1 MHIGPHATLFTD
13 TLLTDMALRTGHVRG
28 TPGPI
33 RLLREWFRPMLP
45 EIYRSV
51 AAERLA
57 RDVIKYDANISN
69 MVDWQNAIAG
79 ASPFLAIVFVLS
91 MSLAYILA

>member
-1 MHIGPHATLFTD
+1 
-13 TLLTDMALRTGHVRG
+13 MALRTGHVRG
-28 TPGPI
+28 TPGPR

-45 EIYRSV
+45 EIYKSV

-57 RDVIKYDANISN
+57 REECRDVIKYDTNISN

-79 ASPFLAIVFVLS
+79 ASPFLAIIFVLS